1 MFRALCL
8 LCLITAVTITV
19 EAQPSSIGVKGGYLY
34 VMNTST
40 LPIVAG
46 SADCGTFADGVANGM
61 YAGITGE
68 YALFGDALEL
78 AGGITYTSR
87 PAALTAVS
95 TDNFEVLDPT
105 SNTFVPL
112 QRSHRFEANLGY
124 VAIEAGLRIRPLDWL
139 PVYLRL
145 GADAGNPV
153 VGATYKQTEQITA
166 PEGILFPDGRS
177 TRVNADGELT
187 TAGTSYGASFALGG
201 VLRWFENVEVCPE
214 VGYRYNLNNLVSDN
228 VWRQSYAMAGI
239 QVRYRIVGG
248 EEPPPPPMPAPEPE
262 PKPAPPPIVEVPVTP
277 TERPVVITSL
287 STSPLEINETVV
299 TQTFPLLPYLFFDAG
314 KADLRARYR
323 SDEPTQGFS
332 EQTLPKQT
340 LPIYYRML
348 DIVGKRMQRQ
358 EGVVLTVTGTAD
370 DTEAYADADLRQ
382 LATRRARAVVDYM
395 RDRWGLPEDR
405 FRVTTAERPSL
416 PSNEAYAEGL
426 EENRRVEITAS
437 DASLLAPVV
446 HSRFLEFVPTQPM
459 HEFTVATR
467 NPELAS
473 SWDLEVRR
481 GGTLV
486 GWKRGT
492 GAPPNVRF
500 DLTQE
505 ITDRLGPVIGPVDT
519 LDATIIVQQTNA
531 APVQATTRFPLRKTV
546 SNFEVSRLSLIVFDY
561 DQATISPVNQQMMRY
576 VIMQSAGLGS
586 TASIKGS
593 TDRLGELRY
602 NVNLST
608 DRARAVEA
616 YLRSVAPQVSI
627 DSVTGVGP
635 ADLPYDNSLP
645 EGRFYCRTVSL
656 TITTPLR

>member
-8 LCLITAVTITV
+8 LCSITAVTLTAV
-19 EAQPSSIGVKGGYLY
+19 AQPSSIGIKGGYLY

-46 SADCGTFADGVANGM
+46 STDCGAFADGVANGM

-68 YALFGDALEL
+68 YALIGDALEL

-95 TDNFEVLDPT
+95 RDNFEVLDPR
-105 SNTFVPL
+105 SNIFVPL
-112 QRSHRFEANLGY
+112 ERSHRFEANLGY
-124 VAIEAGLRIRPLDWL
+124 VAIEAGLRIRPLAWL
-139 PVYLRL
+139 PVYVRL

-153 VGATYKQTEQITA
+153 VGATYRQTEQITA
-166 PEGILFPDGRS
+166 PDGILFPDGRS

-187 TAGTSYGASFALGG
+187 TAGTSYGASFTLGG
-201 VLRWFENVEVCPE
+201 VLRWLEHVEVCPE
-214 VGYRYNLNNLVSDN
+214 IGYRYNLNNLVSDN

-248 EEPPPPPMPAPEPE
+248 EEPPPPPMPEPE
-262 PKPAPPPIVEVPVTP
+262 PKPEPPPIVEVPAAP

-348 DIVGKRMQRQ
+348 DIIGKRMQRQ
-358 EGVVLTVTGTAD
+358 PGTVLTVTGTAD
-370 DTEAYADADLRQ
+370 ETEAYADADLRQ

-395 RDRWGLPEDR
+395 RDRWSLPEDR
-405 FRVTTAERPSL
+405 FRVTTADQPSL

-446 HSRFLEFVPTQPM
+446 HSRFLEFVSTQPM

-467 NPELAS
+467 NPELAT

-505 ITDRLGPVIGPVDT
+505 ITDRLGPVIEPVDT
-519 LDATIIVQQTNA
+519 LDATIIVQQANA

-576 VIMQSAGLGS
+576 VIMQSAGQGS

>member
-1 MFRALCL
+1 
-8 LCLITAVTITV
+8 
-19 EAQPSSIGVKGGYLY
+19 
-34 VMNTST
+34 
-40 LPIVAG
+40 
-46 SADCGTFADGVANGM
+46 
-61 YAGITGE
+61 
-68 YALFGDALEL
+68 
-78 AGGITYTSR
+78 
-87 PAALTAVS
+87 
-95 TDNFEVLDPT
+95 
-105 SNTFVPL
+105 
-112 QRSHRFEANLGY
+112 
-124 VAIEAGLRIRPLDWL
+124 
-139 PVYLRL
+139 
-145 GADAGNPV
+145 
-153 VGATYKQTEQITA
+153 
-166 PEGILFPDGRS
+166 
-177 TRVNADGELT
+177 
-187 TAGTSYGASFALGG
+187 
-201 VLRWFENVEVCPE
+201 
-214 VGYRYNLNNLVSDN
+214 
-228 VWRQSYAMAGI
+228 MAGI

-576 VIMQSAGLGS
+576 VIMQSAGQGS